1 MNPIQCTKH
10 RQTARFC
17 AAMGSISSGTLA
29 RAIVFFLAAALLLA
43 SEAWARPTTE
53 DEARNVAV
61 NWLSLEAKPMGSPL
75 GHEIRKIETFPDEN
89 GAPAYYVVHLLP
101 SGLIFLPADDLVEP
115 IIGFVADATS
125 YDPSPANPLGALVSR
140 DIPGR
145 LAYVR
150 DKEAALQS
158 GETFAASSPMAK
170 AQKKW
175 ALLSTSFGVGEGA
188 EPKGA
193 SNGLSSVSDV
203 RVAPF
208 VPSRWNQACTKNG
221 GPPCSASNPDA
232 YNFYTPNSSSSVQPG
247 NINNYVCGCAAT
259 AMAQVMRYF
268 NYPTDSIGVLSLKYS
283 VNANGAGGSPQL
295 TGKTLG
301 GDGEGGP
308 YIWTPCNLDDPS
320 KTPICMPYKVSPST
334 QLEWRQAIGRLTWDA
349 GLAVDSNYTSSG
361 TSGDFSKAAD
371 ALMNTFGYS
380 NAIYGYAGLAT
391 MPSVDLYAMVNP
403 NLHAK
408 YPVIFGIHYDPNHA
422 HGVVCDGYGYN
433 NSTIYHHVNMGWSG
447 QDDAWYNLPNIRSYT
462 VIEQCVYN
470 IYTSGTGEIVAG
482 RVTDPGGNPVAG
494 ANLTLT
500 GLTTTLPWLETG
512 VITDAHG
519 IYAFTNVPSSAQYI
533 ISVDKD
539 GYVFP
544 SPKVSTGTS
553 TSTSTSYEVKVGNVW
568 MEDIKASQFTTGT
581 TVTSSANPS
590 TLGQPV
596 TFTATVTSS
605 GGTPEGTV
613 QFTVGGKPLGGQ
625 VQLSAGSA
633 TSQAISSLTLGNH
646 TVTANYEGE
655 PSWIASSGSLP
666 GGQTVN
672 RGAPSISISS
682 SENPSTYGDWV
693 TFYAYVAGVPGVA
706 NPTGTVQFEV
716 DGNNFGKPVTLKTF
730 PISKNVSI
738 TLAAS
743 SAISSLLT
751 GTHTVT
757 ADYSGDNVFLKSSG
771 TLSGGQVVN
780 QAASTTTVT
789 TSPDPSNY
797 GQSVTLTA
805 RVAGVPAGLTPTGTV
820 QFYAGHDHLGGAVL
834 SDGSAFIKTSSI
846 QGGSNVITAVY
857 SGDTNYL
864 TSNSASTMNRV
875 QVVNTASSTTSVTS
889 SLNPST
895 YGQSVTFTAK
905 VVGIPGV
912 LPLGVYPPSGYVE
925 FAAVW
930 TYLGT
935 PEKIS
940 LGSPVQIIDGSA
952 SVATSILPAESFT
965 ITATYFGDINYGESI
980 GTLSQVVNKAP
991 ATVTLSNM
999 TQIYTGS
1006 PLTPTATTS
1015 PSGLA
1020 VTWTGAPDTNA
1031 GTYPVTA
1038 TVNDPNYTGSATGN
1052 FVINKAAATVTLS
1065 NMTQTYSG
1073 SPLTPTATTTPSGLP
1088 ITWTGTP
1095 DTNAGTYPVTAAVN
1109 DPNYTGSANGSFVIN
1124 KASSTT
1130 AVTSSENPSNPGDSI
1145 VFYANLSGPGG
1156 YPTGYVQFVVDE
1168 SNFGDPVPVKLSHLL
1183 KYTFNTATSPSTSS
1197 LSSANHTVTAN
1208 YLGDSN
1214 YTASSGTL
1222 TGGQNVK
1229 VTPTTSVSSS
1239 YNPSYYGDSI
1249 TFTAT
1254 VTGSFGWKPGVGGA
1268 YPTGTVQFIV
1278 DGDNFGSP
1286 VTLSGNLLSRQT
1298 GETTAT
1304 SQAIASLPIGTHT
1317 VEAKYSGDNNF
1328 TTSSG
1333 TLSGGQ
1339 TVLPPN
1345 PH

>member
-1 MNPIQCTKH
+1 MNAIQCRKY
-10 RQTARFC
+10 RQSARIFTAK
-17 AAMGSISSGTLA
+17 GSISSGTLA
-29 RAIVFFLAAALLLA
+29 RGIVFFLAAALLLA
-43 SEAWARPTTE
+43 SEVWARPTTE

-75 GHEIRKIETFPDEN
+75 GHEIKKIETFPDEN
-89 GAPAYYVVHLLP
+89 GAPAYYVVYLLP

-115 IIGFVADATS
+115 IIGFAADATS
-125 YDPSPANPLGALVSR
+125 YDPSPKNPLGALVSR

-145 LAYVR
+145 VAYVR
-150 DKEAALQS
+150 EKQ
-158 GETFAASSPMAK
+158 AASQSAEMPAADSRMAK

-175 ALLSTSFGVGEGA
+175 AWLSSPFGLNEGA
-188 EPKGA
+188 RPV
-193 SNGLSSVSDV
+193 SSVHPAQGPSDI
-203 RVAPF
+203 RVWPF
-208 VPSRWNQACTKNG
+208 VQSKWSQACAAGG
-221 GPPCSASNPDA
+221 GPPCSASNPDV
-232 YNFYTPNSSSSVQPG
+232 YNYYTQAAPSKWG
-247 NINNYVCGCAAT
+247 DYNNYPCGCEAT

-268 NYPTDSIGVLSLKYS
+268 QYPTNGIGLLYESYSIGNPYP
-283 VNANGAGGSPQL
+283 GPGGPQL
-295 TGKTLG
+295 TGRTLG
-301 GDGEGGP
+301 GDGNGGP
-308 YIWTPCNLDDPS
+308 YDWEN
-320 KTPICMPYKVSPST
+320 MPYITSGATPLDQAK
-334 QLEWRQAIGRLTWDA
+334 AIGRLTWDIGIA
-349 GLAVDSNYTSSG
+349 IESNYTVEG
-361 TSGDFSKAAD
+361 TGAYGYYEPS
-371 ALMNTFGYS
+371 ALTHVFQYS
-380 NAIYGYAGLAT
+380 NAIFG
-391 MPSVDLYAMVNP
+391 SNSDDLTNIPETALMNMVNP
-403 NLHAK
+403 NLHAR
-408 YPVIFGIHYDPNHA
+408 YPVLLGLLGPQD
-422 HGVVCDGYGYN
+422 GQVVVCDGYGYEN
-433 NSTIYHHVNMGWSG
+433 QSYNAAMYHHLNMGWG
-447 QDDAWYNLPNIRSYT
+447 GNDDAWYNLPSLPSAPPDYYT
-462 VIEQCVYN
+462 VIRECTYN
-470 IYTSGTGEIVAG
+470 IYTYGTGEIVAG
-482 RVTDPGGNPVAG
+482 RVTDPWGTPVAG
-494 ANLTLT
+494 ANIALT
-500 GLTTTLPWLETG
+500 GLTTALPWLETS
-512 VITDAHG
+512 VTDANG
-519 IYAFTNVPSSAQYI
+519 LYAFTNVPSSAQYS

-544 SPKVSTGTS
+544 SPKVTTGTS
-553 TSTSTSYEVKVGNVW
+553 INLTTTTGNVW
-568 MEDIKASQFTTGT
+568 MPDIKAGRFVAEMTI
-581 TVTSSANPS
+581 TSSDKS
-590 TLGQPV
+590 SILGQPV
-596 TFTATVTSS
+596 TFTATLTSS

-613 QFTVGGKPLGGQ
+613 QFFVDGKKFGNQPGNQPVPLSG
-625 VQLSAGSA
+625 GSA
-633 TSQAISSLTLGNH
+633 TTPAISTLAVGNH
-646 TVTANYEGE
+646 KIGANYIPD
-655 PSWIASSGSLP
+655 PSWSSSSGTLP

-805 RVAGVPAGLTPTGTV
+805 RVAGVSGGITPTGTV